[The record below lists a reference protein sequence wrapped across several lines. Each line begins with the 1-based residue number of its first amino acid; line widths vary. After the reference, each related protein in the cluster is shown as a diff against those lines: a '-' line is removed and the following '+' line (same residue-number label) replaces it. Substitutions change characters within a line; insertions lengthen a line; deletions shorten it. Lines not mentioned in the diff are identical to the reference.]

1 MPSRIGGRLL
11 SDWEKGPPNV
21 IGSKS
26 YQPVAKY
33 PSSSD
38 ASKEYTVCEV
48 NDGTLSC
55 DCPGWTRRNPPT
67 GRTCRHV
74 EDYDNLLRHDKA
86 PSKVAEFFDTAAET
100 VKTKKDD
107 NGRKGGTL
115 SDLFEQ
121 LDKEGL

>member
-11 SDWEKGPPNV
+11 PDYLKGPPNV
-21 IGSKS
+21 IGQKS
-26 YQPVAKY
+26 YRRVAVY

-48 NDGTLSC
+48 SDGTLSC
-55 DCPGWTRRNPPT
+55 DCMGWTRRNPPT

-74 EDYDNLLRHDKA
+74 EDYDNNLRHDQA

-100 VKTKKDD
+100 VATEKSD
-107 NGRKGGTL
+107 NGRKGGSLT
-115 SDLFEQ
+115 DLLDQ
-121 LDKEGL
+121 LEKEGL